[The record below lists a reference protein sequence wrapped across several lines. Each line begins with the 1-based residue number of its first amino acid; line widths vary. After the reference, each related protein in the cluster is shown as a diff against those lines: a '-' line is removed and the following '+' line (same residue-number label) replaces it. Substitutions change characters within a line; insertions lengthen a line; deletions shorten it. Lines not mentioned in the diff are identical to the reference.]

1 MSTRGSSAASLL
13 FAGAVLLGSA
23 VGVSAIGT
31 SDAEPEVSV
40 YTHRHYEVDQKIFDS
55 FTDFSG
61 IRVNIVSA
69 SADEL
74 IQRLIAEGE
83 QTKADLLITVDA
95 GRLHRAKAADLLQRV
110 TNTTLETRIP
120 EHLRDPEGFWFGL
133 TKRARVMA
141 TSVERVAEGSI
152 LRYEDLTAPEW
163 RGRVAVRSSSNI
175 YNQSLVASMVA
186 AHGIEAAKSWAS
198 GLVENLAR
206 EPKGN
211 DRDQMKAIAAGV
223 ADVALVNTYY
233 VGLMLTSDSVEERR
247 VAEGVRIVFPNA
259 GDRGTHVNVSGAG
272 VTAFAPNRENAIRL
286 LEYMISDESQAAYAA
301 ANFEYPVVSGVPAS
315 KIVAAWGSFVED
327 MLPLTE
333 LGRLNSDAVRIMDE
347 VGWK

>member
-1 MSTRGSSAASLL
+1 MSTRGSGARLLLAA
-13 FAGAVLLGSA
+13 AILLGS
-23 VGVSAIGT
+23 VGGVSAIGT
-31 SDAEPEVSV
+31 SDAVPQVSV
-40 YTHRHYEVDQKIFDS
+40 YTHRHYEVDQMIFDS
-55 FTDFSG
+55 FTELSG

-83 QTKADLLITVDA
+83 QTRADLLITVDA
-95 GRLHRAKAADLLQRV
+95 GRLHRAKAADLLQRITSV
-110 TNTTLETRIP
+110 TLETRVP
-120 EHLRDPEGFWFGL
+120 EHLRDPEGYWFGL
-133 TKRARVMA
+133 TKRARVIA
-141 TSVERVAEGSI
+141 TSIERVAEGSI
-152 LRYEDLTAPEW
+152 RRYEDLSAPEW

-175 YNQSLVASMVA
+175 YNQSLVVSMIA
-186 AHGIEAAKSWAS
+186 AHGIESAKAWAS
-198 GLVENLAR
+198 GLVDNLAR

-233 VGLMLTSDSVEERR
+233 VGLLLTSDSVEERR
-247 VAEGVRIVFPNA
+247 VAEGVRIVFPNTV
-259 GDRGTHVNVSGAG
+259 DRGTHVNVSGAG

-301 ANFEYPVVSGVPAS
+301 ANFEYPVVSDVPPS

-327 MLPLTE
+327 ILPLTE
-333 LGRLNSDAVRIMDE
+333 LGRLNSDAVRLMDE